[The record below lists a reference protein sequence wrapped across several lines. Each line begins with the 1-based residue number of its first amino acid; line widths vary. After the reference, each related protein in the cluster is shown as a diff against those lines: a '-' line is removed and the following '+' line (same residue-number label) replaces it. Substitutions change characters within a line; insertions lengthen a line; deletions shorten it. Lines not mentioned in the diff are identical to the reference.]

1 VKLFKRRKRQRT
13 IRLDFH
19 CTACERPFKQRVR
32 RVFIDLNTLEKKK
45 AQSDSPERSEFII
58 PERIVCPKCRA
69 VDQYE
74 IDVRSRVSLQMT
86 ILTGILTRPDPDDPV
101 QPIRFTR
108 SDGTPMHPLDGLE
121 MYAEQVACQPDRTA
135 VRVKYAN
142 TLRSL
147 GYMED
152 AEAQYR
158 AALERDPA
166 AIEALFNLTAFHV
179 QRGETQAAYDCLR
192 RVVEC
197 APRSQHPQRK
207 EFVQSARLVLDGK
220 IRIEDF
226 GGTNPRLHPTG
237 RARPSR
243 PDAGASR
250 SRGRQRGKQRSQ

>member
-1 VKLFKRRKRQRT
+1 MKTLRLFKRRKRPRT

-19 CTACERPFKQRVR
+19 CTTCQRRFKQRVGK
-32 RVFIDLNTLEKKK
+32 VFIDLNTLEKKK
-45 AQSDSPERSEFII
+45 AQSDSQERSEFII
-58 PERIVCPKCRA
+58 PERIVCPRCQA
-69 VDQYE
+69 IDQYE

-121 MYAEQVACQPDRTA
+121 MYAEQVARQPDRIA

-147 GYMED
+147 GYMEE

-179 QRGETQAAYDCLR
+179 QRGET
-192 RVVEC
+192 
-197 APRSQHPQRK
+197 
-207 EFVQSARLVLDGK
+207 
-220 IRIEDF
+220 
-226 GGTNPRLHPTG
+226 
-237 RARPSR
+237 
-243 PDAGASR
+243 
-250 SRGRQRGKQRSQ
+250 